1 MPEFSFFFFEGFLM
15 GTCKPKGRGIAFTP
29 FQKYPALQHLKSKVF
44 PDEEYLHE
52 AVVAC
57 FSPDEIRGLRSRRAR
72 IDRQIEEERF
82 GEPASPRDILDDGM
96 L

>member
-1 MPEFSFFFFEGFLM
+1 MADFSYFFFEGFLM
-15 GTCKPKGRGIAFTP
+15 GTCKPKGKGIAFSP
-29 FQKYPALQHLKSKVF
+29 FQKYPALQHLKSKIF

-57 FSPDEIRGLRSRRAR
+57 FSPEEIRALRLRRAR

-82 GEPASPRDILDDGM
+82 GEPSSSLDGGM
-96 L
+96 M